1 MAWIILVLSG
11 LLEAVWAT
19 ALSASQGFTQLVPSI
34 VFAVAT
40 VLSVVGL
47 GWAMKFIPTGTAYA
61 VWTGIGA
68 VVTVIYAAASGAETL
83 TPLKAFFLVG
93 IIGCVV
99 GLKKTSDGDDDDI
112 DNAHDVFDDGG
123 DEPMDVD

>member
-1 MAWIILVLSG
+1 MAWIVLVVAG

-19 ALSASQGFTQLVPSI
+19 ALSASAGLTQPVPSA

-47 GWAMKFIPTGTAYA
+47 GWSMRHIPTATAYA
-61 VWTGIGA
+61 IWTGIGA
-68 VVTVIYAAASGAETL
+68 VVTVVYAAATGAEHL
-83 TPLKAFFLVG
+83 TALRGLFLVG

-99 GLKKTSDGDDDDI
+99 GLKKTSDDEQQ
-112 DNAHDVFDDGG
+112 AVAEELVE
-123 DEPMDVD
+123 EPMDVH

>member
-1 MAWIILVLSG
+1 MAWIVLVVSG

-19 ALSASQGFTQLVPSI
+19 ALSQSQGFTQLVPSV
-34 VFAVAT
+34 VFLIAT

-47 GWAMKFIPTGTAYA
+47 GWAMRFIPTGTAYA

-68 VVTVIYAAASGAETL
+68 VVTVLYAALSGAEAL
-83 TPLKAFFLVG
+83 TPLKALFLVG

-99 GLKKTSDGDDDDI
+99 GLKKTSDGD
-112 DNAHDVFDDGG
+112 
-123 DEPMDVD
+123 EPDPAAD